1 MRVLARCDKH
11 GANTCGNSPR
21 KLGRAV
27 DSGDTAA
34 VLAARST
41 ARPFLSR
48 INAPSTA
55 PKLGLGR
62 IAIESPVFCAPLVLD
77 SRPGELATRHAVPRS
92 IHSWSALMRDPYPH
106 GHHHPPVLESMEIV
120 IALLLMATC
129 WFIWFVAHERY
140 HLENRQ
146 IAELA
151 CYAAVGLV
159 AIVGFSILIATQRS
173 LREKQWPHPPM
184 VVSRKRDE
192 RFTTDAWKQDAVILG
207 YDVHGQPWYWPDKV
221 RVMQGIVLGMTGS
234 GKTTLLRNIITQDLT
249 RVVGTPDDPHRLPMV
264 IFDGKGDLEFFYDL
278 LPHVHR
284 AGRLHQLRVLNPA
297 RPDISVR
304 YNPFHCTDDDYMPVV
319 NMVFGSFNLHDEFFA
334 KHQLNY
340 LADIVRVLVHTG
352 QKFNFYDVL
361 VMAIDEQ
368 VLKEQVE
375 KARRRMGKDPS
386 IPVQRRLNFEMSV
399 KNLYQSFGDRERV
412 PKIQGLLNECMTFL
426 DDELSVITGPYEEL
440 LSLDEVIEQELILFV
455 SLNVNKNTEPVRA
468 LGKMLL
474 QNLQLVVGKR
484 YESEEQRRRS
494 NRPMF
499 SVVLDEF
506 APFGYRNF
514 AQILQTARGTHT
526 AFLFSMQSLPQ
537 LMHVGRGFK
546 EDVTSA
552 PNTTMTLRTRDEET
566 VRYFLRASAEHT
578 VTRRSVSMHRW
589 RLFGYEKYQTTDR
602 AVESEDRETRALDEH
617 IKNLPKGQMEILM
630 TDDTRGTLHQLLH
643 VRPPQDVATPNFA
656 PELYPRMRQSRAD
669 SAGANLRFA
678 TPELITQH
686 RYGRRL

>member
-1 MRVLARCDKH
+1 M
-11 GANTCGNSPR
+11 
-21 KLGRAV
+21 
-27 DSGDTAA
+27 
-34 VLAARST
+34 
-41 ARPFLSR
+41 
-48 INAPSTA
+48 
-55 PKLGLGR
+55 
-62 IAIESPVFCAPLVLD
+62 
-77 SRPGELATRHAVPRS
+77 
-92 IHSWSALMRDPYPH
+92 MRDSYH
-106 GHHHPPVLESMEIV
+106 YRQQSPPVLESMEIV
-120 IALLLMATC
+120 VALILMAVC
-129 WFIWFVAHERY
+129 WFAWYVARERFY
-140 HLENRQ
+140 LENQQ

-151 CYAAVGLV
+151 CYSALFGLAVIGP
-159 AIVGFSILIATQRS
+159 SILIIRARS
-173 LREKQWPHPPM
+173 RREREWPHPPL
-184 VVSRKRDE
+184 VVSRPRDE
-192 RFTTDAWKQDAVILG
+192 KFTADAWKQNSVVLG
-207 YDVHGQPWYWPDKV
+207 YDIHRKPWYWPDKV

-234 GKTTLLRNIITQDLT
+234 GKTTLLKNIITQDLA
-249 RVVGTPDDPHRLPMV
+249 RVVGTPIDLHRLPMV

-304 YNPFHCTDDDYMPVV
+304 YNPFYCSDEDYMSVV

-368 VLKEQVE
+368 VLREQVE
-375 KARRRMGKDPS
+375 KARRRMEHDSSLPL
-386 IPVQRRLNFEMSV
+386 QRRLNFEMSV
-399 KNLYQSFGDRERV
+399 KNLYQSFADRERV
-412 PKIQGLLNECMTFL
+412 PKIQGLVNECMTFL

-455 SLNVNKNTEPVRA
+455 TLNVNKNTEPVRA

-484 YESEEQRRRS
+484 YEDEEQRRRT

-514 AQILQTARGTHT
+514 AQILQTARGTNT

-537 LMHVGRGFK
+537 LMQVGRGFK

-566 VRYFLRASAEHT
+566 TRYFLRASAEHI

-589 RLFGYEKYQTTDR
+589 RIFGYERYQATDR
-602 AVESEDRETRALDEH
+602 ATDREDRD
-617 IKNLPKGQMEILM
+617 
-630 TDDTRGTLHQLLH
+630 
-643 VRPPQDVATPNFA
+643 
-656 PELYPRMRQSRAD
+656 PRT
-669 SAGANLRFA
+669 G
-678 TPELITQH
+678 
-686 RYGRRL
+686 